1 MRASR
6 HASTGIDMPLVQI
19 YMYEGRTKE
28 LKTKLIEEVT
38 RAVVDALGVK
48 PEAVEVILI
57 DVPRQHWARAGKPA
71 A

>member
-1 MRASR
+1 
-6 HASTGIDMPLVQI
+6 MPLVQI

-38 RAVVDALGVK
+38 KAVVDSLGAK
-48 PEAVEVILI
+48 PEGVEVILF

>member
-1 MRASR
+1 
-6 HASTGIDMPLVQI
+6 MPLVQI

-38 RAVVDALGVK
+38 KAVVDSLGVK
-48 PEAVEVILI
+48 PEAVEVILQ